1 MDWPPVLTFA
11 EAMSGWF
18 TASAGPLTVR
28 LFFADWHGGRRRE
41 GSKYWKR
48 EFFRLD
54 P

>member
-1 MDWPPVLTFA
+1 MDWSPVLTFT

-28 LFFADWHGGRRRE
+28 LFFADWHRGRCRE
-41 GSKYWKR
+41 GSKDWQR

-54 P
+54 S